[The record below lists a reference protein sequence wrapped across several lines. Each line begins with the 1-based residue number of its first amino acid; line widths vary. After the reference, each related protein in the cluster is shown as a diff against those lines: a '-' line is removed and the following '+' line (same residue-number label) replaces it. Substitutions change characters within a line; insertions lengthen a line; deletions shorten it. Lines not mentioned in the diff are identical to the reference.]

1 MREELKMKDGIIHA
15 QADEIDKIRREL
27 AEKVQ
32 QEEARTNIEKALTEF
47 IVNVKVFDYIQFP
60 NSVKET
66 L

>member
-32 QEEARTNIEKALTEF
+32 QEEARTNIEEALTEF